1 MKKLNI
7 FVCLLM
13 IVMVGFCFAGCMED
27 GSNGKSAYEIA
38 VDNGFVGT
46 EQEWLESLKG
56 EDGKDATAPTVEIDD
71 GGYWV
76 INGKVTNVLA
86 VGVNGANGKDGVN
99 GKDGKDGKDGTNGVN
114 GHDGLTPTITISD
127 DNYWIINGV
136 KTSIKAKGEDGK
148 DGNDG
153 KDGVNGKSAYELAV
167 KNGFVGSEQDWL
179 NSLKGES
186 GSQGSSDS
194 ISYSKAI
201 NTGLLSSIAIKSQF
215 TKLVDGVST
224 SYTMAGAGVIIK
236 DDKSTGTAYILT
248 NYHVVYNKSDIDGY
262 ADKITCFLYGQYNYI
277 NYGIQATLVGGSLQY
292 DIAVI
297 KIQSD
302 NYKESMA
309 KPATFRNSEEIN
321 IGDNVVLIGNPM
333 GNGFST
339 TAGVVSVPSE
349 NVPIEHP
356 NGVVYK
362 NRLIR
367 IDAAVNGGN
376 SGGGMFDLD
385 GNLIGIVNAKII
397 KEDIE
402 GIGSAIPSNVAY
414 NLAQNIIANCN
425 GTTQKQAKLV
435 KLGVTTAITSS
446 SMMKDENGN
455 IKIIEKVCVNTVDST
470 SIFYNKLADG
480 DVINSIIVG
489 GNTYTI
495 TRSYQVEELLFNLK
509 VGNSI
514 TFNVT
519 RRGVQNS
526 FTATFKTA
534 TNLI

>member
-13 IVMVGFCFAGCMED
+13 ILMVGFCFAGCMED

-76 INGKVTNVLA
+76 INGKATNVLA
-86 VGVNGANGKDGVN
+86 VGVNGENGKDGIN

-148 DGNDG
+148 DGLNG
-153 KDGVNGKSAYELAV
+153 KDGKTEIVNF
-167 KNGFVGSEQDWL
+167 N
-179 NSLKGES
+179 
-186 GSQGSSDS
+186 
-194 ISYSKAI
+194 KAI
-201 NTGLLSSIAIKSQF
+201 NKALLSSIAIKSQF

-248 NYHVVYNKSDIDGY
+248 NYHVLYDKNDTDGNS
-262 ADKITCFLYGQYNYI
+262 DKITCYLYGQYNI
-277 NYGIQATLVGGSLQY
+277 SNYGMQATLVGGSMQY

-297 KIQSD
+297 KIQS
-302 NYKESMA
+302 NVYKESIA

-321 IGDNVVLIGNPM
+321 IGDNIILIGNPM
-333 GNGFST
+333 GYGFAT

-349 NVPIEHP
+349 NASVTQP
-356 NGVVYK
+356 NGLEYN

-367 IDAAVNGGN
+367 VDAAVNGGN

-385 GNLIGIVNAKII
+385 GNLVGIVKAKIV
-397 KEDIE
+397 KEGIE
-402 GIGSAIPSNVAY
+402 GVGFVIPSNVAY
-414 NLAQNIIANCN
+414 NLAENIIANCDE
-425 GTTQKQAKLV
+425 TTQKQAKLV
-435 KLGVTTAITSS
+435 KLGVTPGIRSS

-470 SIFYNKLADG
+470 SIFYNKLANG
-480 DVINSIIVG
+480 DVINSITVG

-519 RRGVQNS
+519 RGGVQTS
-526 FTATFKTA
+526 VTATFTATTD
-534 TNLI
+534 LV

>member
-13 IVMVGFCFAGCMED
+13 ILMVGFCFAGCMED

-76 INGKVTNVLA
+76 INGKATNVLA
-86 VGVNGANGKDGVN
+86 VGVNGENGKDGVN

-148 DGNDG
+148 DGLNG
-153 KDGVNGKSAYELAV
+153 KDGKTEIVNF
-167 KNGFVGSEQDWL
+167 N
-179 NSLKGES
+179 
-186 GSQGSSDS
+186 
-194 ISYSKAI
+194 KAI
-201 NTGLLSSIAIKSQF
+201 NKALLSSIAIKSQF
-215 TKLVDGVST
+215 TKRVDGVST

-248 NYHVVYNKSDIDGY
+248 NYHVLYDKNDIDGNS
-262 ADKITCFLYGQYNYI
+262 DKITCYLYGQYNI
-277 NYGIQATLVGGSLQY
+277 SDYGMQATLVGGSMKY

-297 KIQSD
+297 KIQS
-302 NYKESMA
+302 NVYKESIA

-321 IGDNVVLIGNPM
+321 IGDNIILIGNPM
-333 GNGFST
+333 GYGFAT

-349 NVPIEHP
+349 NASVTQP
-356 NGVVYK
+356 NGLEYN

-367 IDAAVNGGN
+367 VDAAVNGGN

-385 GNLIGIVNAKII
+385 GNLVGIVKAKIV
-397 KEDIE
+397 KEGIE
-402 GIGSAIPSNVAY
+402 GVGFVIPSNVAY
-414 NLAQNIIANCN
+414 NLAENIIANCDE
-425 GTTQKQAKLV
+425 TTQKQAKLV
-435 KLGVTTAITSS
+435 KLGVTPGIRSS

-470 SIFYNKLADG
+470 SIFYNKLANG
-480 DVINSIIVG
+480 DVINSITVG

-519 RRGVQNS
+519 RGGVQTS
-526 FTATFKTA
+526 VTATFTATTD
-534 TNLI
+534 LV

>member
-13 IVMVGFCFAGCMED
+13 ILMVGFCFAGCMED

-76 INGKVTNVLA
+76 INGKATNVLA
-86 VGVNGANGKDGVN
+86 VGVNGENGKDGVN

-148 DGNDG
+148 DGLNG
-153 KDGVNGKSAYELAV
+153 KDGKTEIVNF
-167 KNGFVGSEQDWL
+167 N
-179 NSLKGES
+179 
-186 GSQGSSDS
+186 
-194 ISYSKAI
+194 KAI
-201 NTGLLSSIAIKSQF
+201 NKALLSSIAIKSQF
-215 TKLVDGVST
+215 TKRVDGVST

-248 NYHVVYNKSDIDGY
+248 NYHVLYDKNDIDGNS
-262 ADKITCFLYGQYNYI
+262 DKITCYLYGQYNI
-277 NYGIQATLVGGSLQY
+277 SDYGMQATLVGGSMKY

-297 KIQSD
+297 KIQS
-302 NYKESMA
+302 NVYKESIA

-321 IGDNVVLIGNPM
+321 IGDNIILIGNPM
-333 GNGFST
+333 GYGFAT

-349 NVPIEHP
+349 NASVTQP
-356 NGVVYK
+356 NGLEYN

-367 IDAAVNGGN
+367 VDAAVNGGN

-385 GNLIGIVNAKII
+385 GNLVGIVKAKIV
-397 KEDIE
+397 KEGIE
-402 GIGSAIPSNVAY
+402 GVGFVIPSNVAY
-414 NLAQNIIANCN
+414 NLAENIIANCDE
-425 GTTQKQAKLV
+425 TTQKQAKLV
-435 KLGVTTAITSS
+435 KLGVTPGIRSS

-455 IKIIEKVCVNTVDST
+455 IKIIEKVYVNTVDST
-470 SIFYNKLADG
+470 SIFYNKLANG
-480 DVINSIIVG
+480 DVINSITVG

-519 RRGVQNS
+519 RGGVQTS
-526 FTATFKTA
+526 VTATFTATTD
-534 TNLI
+534 LV

>member
-13 IVMVGFCFAGCMED
+13 ILMVGFCFAGCMED

-76 INGKVTNVLA
+76 INGKATNVLA
-86 VGVNGANGKDGVN
+86 VGVNGENGKDGVN

-136 KTSIKAKGEDGK
+136 KTNVKAKGEDGK
-148 DGNDG
+148 DGLNG
-153 KDGVNGKSAYELAV
+153 KDGKTEIVNF
-167 KNGFVGSEQDWL
+167 N
-179 NSLKGES
+179 
-186 GSQGSSDS
+186 
-194 ISYSKAI
+194 KAI
-201 NTGLLSSIAIKSQF
+201 NKALLSSIAIKSQF
-215 TKLVDGVST
+215 TKRVDGVST

-248 NYHVVYNKSDIDGY
+248 NYHVLYDKNDIDGNS
-262 ADKITCFLYGQYNYI
+262 DKITCYLYGQYNI
-277 NYGIQATLVGGSLQY
+277 SKYGMQATLVGGSMKY

-297 KIQSD
+297 KIQS
-302 NYKESMA
+302 NVYKESIA

-321 IGDNVVLIGNPM
+321 IGDNIILIGNPM
-333 GNGFST
+333 GYGFAT

-349 NVPIEHP
+349 NASVIQP
-356 NGVVYK
+356 NGFEYN

-367 IDAAVNGGN
+367 VDAAVNGGN

-385 GNLIGIVNAKII
+385 GNLVGIVKAKIV
-397 KEDIE
+397 KEGIE
-402 GIGSAIPSNVAY
+402 GVGFVIPSNVAY
-414 NLAQNIIANCN
+414 NLAENIIANCDE
-425 GTTQKQAKLV
+425 TTQKQAKLV
-435 KLGVTTAITSS
+435 KLGVTPGIRSS

-470 SIFYNKLADG
+470 SIFYNKLANG
-480 DVINSIIVG
+480 DVINSITVG

-519 RRGVQNS
+519 RGGVQTS
-526 FTATFKTA
+526 VTATFTATTD
-534 TNLI
+534 LV

>member
-13 IVMVGFCFAGCMED
+13 ILMVGFCFAGCMED

-76 INGKVTNVLA
+76 INGKATNVLA
-86 VGVNGANGKDGVN
+86 VGVNGENGKDGVN

-148 DGNDG
+148 DGLNG
-153 KDGVNGKSAYELAV
+153 KDGKTEIVNF
-167 KNGFVGSEQDWL
+167 N
-179 NSLKGES
+179 
-186 GSQGSSDS
+186 
-194 ISYSKAI
+194 KAI
-201 NTGLLSSIAIKSQF
+201 NKALLSSIAIKSQF
-215 TKLVDGVST
+215 TKRVDGVST

-248 NYHVVYNKSDIDGY
+248 NYHVLYDKNDIDGNS
-262 ADKITCFLYGQYNYI
+262 DKITCYLYGQYNI
-277 NYGIQATLVGGSLQY
+277 SDYGMQATLVGGSMKY

-297 KIQSD
+297 KIQS
-302 NYKESMA
+302 NVYKESIA

-321 IGDNVVLIGNPM
+321 IGDNIILIGNPM
-333 GNGFST
+333 GYGFAT

-349 NVPIEHP
+349 NASVTQP
-356 NGVVYK
+356 NGFEYN

-367 IDAAVNGGN
+367 VDAAVNGGN

-385 GNLIGIVNAKII
+385 GNLVGIVKAKIV
-397 KEDIE
+397 KEGIE
-402 GIGSAIPSNVAY
+402 GVGFVIPSNVAY
-414 NLAQNIIANCN
+414 NLAENIIANCDE
-425 GTTQKQAKLV
+425 TTQKQAKLV
-435 KLGVTTAITSS
+435 KLGVTPGIRSS

-470 SIFYNKLADG
+470 SIFYNKLANG
-480 DVINSIIVG
+480 DVINSITVG

-519 RRGVQNS
+519 RGGVQTS
-526 FTATFKTA
+526 VTATFTATTD
-534 TNLI
+534 LV